1 MKLFPLVLSLTTA
14 SALLSVNALHAQG
27 IKPCGTD
34 EIRQQM
40 ILENPDLLHQ
50 EAQYEIGL
58 QAYLQAMA
66 GQRDDDSTVYVLPL
80 VFHVLYDPTTGTDAH
95 NISDAQIYESVNVMN
110 RDYAKE
116 NDIKESDLGV
126 SWVQGWTVM
135 DVMASGFEDALK
147 EGKDLSGV
155 SLRESLENM
164 DAVDT
169 GGIIGD
175 GTVEFTPESHRGS
188 TSAGIYEA
196 KDGKMVEIE
205 DGLTP

>member
-1 MKLFPLVLSLTTA
+1 MLVQPFAPITA
-14 SALLSVNALHAQG
+14 EKEGHKV
-27 IKPCGTD
+27 
-34 EIRQQM
+34 
-40 ILENPDLLHQ
+40 
-50 EAQYEIGL
+50 
-58 QAYLQAMA
+58 MA
-66 GQRDDDSTVYVLPL
+66 
-80 VFHVLYDPTTGTDAH
+80 
-95 NISDAQIYESVNVMN
+95 E
-110 RDYAKE
+110 YAKE
-116 NDIKESDLGV
+116 KGIDEADMGV

-155 SLRESLENM
+155 SLRESLESM

-175 GTVEFTPESHRGS
+175 GTVEFSAESHRGS

-205 DGLTP
+205 AGVKP